1 MAGRRVGRAV
11 ARNRAKRRL
20 REAAVRTELA
30 GGVDYI
36 IIASG
41 KVLDVDFEQLVEWVA
56 EGSIGGSERP

>member
-1 MAGRRVGRAV
+1 
-11 ARNRAKRRL
+11 
-20 REAAVRTELA
+20 LA
-30 GGVDYI
+30 SGVDYI